1 MIHRTIITHNVTRT
15 TVEFL
20 IQHPRSMFCTS
31 SPAYQTF
38 GQTRKSDNATNLEW
52 ITNLFGDDL
61 NTPNFA
67 TSYLAYLQQ
76 FIAPYSFG
84 EQGQSSLVVTTHTEN
99 PETEQQH
106 HHHEGEP
113 VIQKKEIHDVIN
125 VHRPVGLVIILVIKV

>member
-1 MIHRTIITHNVTRT
+1 M
-15 TVEFL
+15 
-20 IQHPRSMFCTS
+20 
-31 SPAYQTF
+31 
-38 GQTRKSDNATNLEW
+38 
-52 ITNLFGDDL
+52 TNLFGVNL

-67 TSYLAYLQQ
+67 SLKHVD
-76 FIAPYSFG
+76 APYSFG

-125 VHRPVGLVIILVIKV
+125 VHRPVGLVIILVIEV